1 MDGIKH
7 SFKNWNNFSGRASRS
22 EYFIFQIIYF
32 IVFYSIIGGL
42 TNSENSNGL
51 IILIYIF
58 VLFYFIITF
67 FAVSIRRLHD
77 MNFSGWWVILV
88 NMLIPLSYLF
98 MMMKSYDGKNQWGEI
113 PKY

>member
-77 MNFSGWWVILV
+77 MNLSGWWVILI

-98 MMMKSYDGKNQWGEI
+98 MMMKSFDGKNQWGEI